1 MPELNL
7 PEDFETFPEARKK
20 SFLRLKELKDQG
32 QRIVGTFCTY
42 TPSELVTAADAIA
55 VGLCGISEEL
65 IPPAE
70 TRLPKN
76 LCPLIKSSY
85 GGALSGKCP
94 FFYFSDMIL
103 AETTCDGKKK
113 MYELL
118 GELKHT
124 HVMQLPP
131 GSTGV
136 KALEFWKAEVVD
148 IKEEFE
154 RFYGIETVSEK
165 LFLTFLKLDV

>member
-94 FFYFSDMIL
+94 FF
-103 AETTCDGKKK
+103 
-113 MYELL
+113 
-118 GELKHT
+118 
-124 HVMQLPP
+124 
-131 GSTGV
+131 
-136 KALEFWKAEVVD
+136 
-148 IKEEFE
+148 
-154 RFYGIETVSEK
+154 
-165 LFLTFLKLDV
+165 

>member
-94 FFYFSDMIL
+94 FFYFSDVVVG
-103 AETTCDGKKK
+103 ETKQRATAKRKC
-113 MYELL
+113 
-118 GELKHT
+118 T
-124 HVMQLPP
+124 
-131 GSTGV
+131 SC
-136 KALEFWKAEVVD
+136 
-148 IKEEFE
+148 
-154 RFYGIETVSEK
+154 
-165 LFLTFLKLDV
+165 